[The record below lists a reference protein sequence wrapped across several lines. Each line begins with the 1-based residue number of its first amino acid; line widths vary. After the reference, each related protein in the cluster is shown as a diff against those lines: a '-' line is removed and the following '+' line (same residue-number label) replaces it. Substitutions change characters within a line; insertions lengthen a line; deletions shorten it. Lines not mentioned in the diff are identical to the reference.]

1 MNSFTDIEKNS
12 PAKANDLQKLDNP
25 TKGKNTIQ
33 STIGNLDQDVKE
45 LHGATLENLPSKQTI
60 SALHRA
66 VPFRNT
72 MSTQSLITTLDEF
85 HLSFTVLLCALHNEV
100 PQLKPRTRSSSLVEA
115 AEQATK
121 QASEQ
126 AAEQHENLAELLRT
140 TERGLAGL
148 KSQLEAIISQA
159 KGAQTQAQNFNLPGV
174 AALMER
180 SMGEATNRPQIDTRS
195 EPTPHE
201 QCRNT
206 QIRIPEQDVSSQSRA
221 SETSSSE
228 PAQASDDQQSVG
240 SEDVIM
246 TSRKDEQHAAQPPT
260 TPSPTKQARVDLN
273 TRPGSMAF
281 RRSYSVVTESASS
294 SMAADASPAG
304 SIATTHIT
312 WPESSAGACE
322 QDEIILDVDTEDGAQ
337 TGESFTGDLNAESH
351 GDDDLDQVMDEAID
365 MLAAHRDNQ
374 HADGQQASASSSREE
389 SDAASEGAEPNTR
402 PSTPTI
408 ERSSQSQA
416 SEAADTSTAVSVST
430 HITWPDSSAG
440 TYRQDTTMSGV
451 EGTEDNDQSRQCP
464 DATSTEAAII
474 QRSQSP
480 AANETTNEGDS
491 AADIDQMPQDPTTN
505 NEASSPGSRQ
515 SSTEDIDDQGS
526 QSTPCPNR
534 AEGDADELCP
544 GPGSTLPTISP
555 ADMKSLVSKIQ
566 ELEVQGCGQHVAVP
580 RVNVNL
586 EDVKKGIDTG
596 EWRCTTMEYKAVRK
610 GGGYAWIYSGMPKN
624 QPLLDWPAF
633 TAEFKRPT
641 TEEAKGVFED
651 TAQNP
656 PEGKIPYYIGHADI
670 LSEQSLDPGP
680 LITGNS
686 DFKDIHTNYHHIGG
700 HQSGNRIHWEDFTYL
715 DETNEEPVYR
725 GLRSYNEVYF
735 GTGYK
740 LWLVIAKHHI
750 TKFDTYVRGTWQC
763 KGCMNG
769 ISHRCLFLAPSRLE
783 KSGIHYT
790 IHVIGRGEA
799 FWTLP
804 GQQHSIINVGH
815 CAARSM
821 NFLYPGETIDFKKL
835 VHCSECDQHP
845 ISLQHGVGLL
855 PKEPSRKRKLLHPSF
870 PSKKTRNETAPQ
882 RELVKIKKALQ
893 LANLTYRPIGIDDE
907 DPSIAEVNVYK
918 LVAAVRSTLAIEQ
931 FIEVV
936 RQCRDPE
943 IKTRLTQARS
953 SLAGAVELMKAT
965 DDHTKAPRLRVRLA
979 QLNLSQQSEKEKTG
993 PQKNHKAGFLDELAA
1008 KHGLTRPR
1016 LKHHLQ
1022 EGGKWTSLC
1031 MSHDGL
1037 LPFIFLRSEKA
1048 LGITKEDWAT
1058 VTRDENNRTFH
1069 KLLDDDY
1076 MRNLCTAGR
1085 ALERLLLG
1093 ESVKFLWEKNGL
1105 DPDAQNIDE
1114 LLKEYEIEE
1123 ASVAPN

>member
-1 MNSFTDIEKNS
+1 MFTQS
-12 PAKANDLQKLDNP
+12 PP
-25 TKGKNTIQ
+25 I
-33 STIGNLDQDVKE
+33 
-45 LHGATLENLPSKQTI
+45 I
-60 SALHRA
+60 SASDPLVTKLKDFYSTFTA
-66 VPFRNT
+66 ILCTLRNE
-72 MSTQSLITTLDEF
+72 I
-85 HLSFTVLLCALHNEV
+85 
-100 PQLKPRTRSSSLVEA
+100 PQPKPQTRSTVAET
-115 AEQATK
+115 AEQTA
-121 QASEQ
+121 
-126 AAEQHENLAELLRT
+126 LRT
-140 TERGLAGL
+140 TERDMTILQ
-148 KSQLEAIISQA
+148 SQLEAIISQA
-159 KGAQTQAQNFNLPGV
+159 KGAQTQPQNFNLPGV
-174 AALMER
+174 AALLEQ
-180 SMGEATNRPQIDTRS
+180 SISEATNRPQMDT
-195 EPTPHE
+195 
-201 QCRNT
+201 
-206 QIRIPEQDVSSQSRA
+206 RA
-221 SETSSSE
+221 SETSLLQ
-228 PAQASDDQQSVG
+228 PAQTSDDQQSVG

-246 TSRKDEQHAAQPPT
+246 TGHKDGGDDAQHTVQPPT
-260 TPSPTKQARVDLN
+260 TPSPAERARVDLN
-273 TRPGSMAF
+273 TIPGSMAF
-281 RRSYSVVTESASS
+281 RWSCSVVSESTKSTSS
-294 SMAADASPAG
+294 SMAPDASPAG
-304 SIATTHIT
+304 SVATTHIT
-312 WPESSAGACE
+312 WPDSSAGACE
-322 QDEIILDVDTEDGAQ
+322 QDETILDVDIGDGAQ
-337 TGESFTGDLNAESH
+337 TGQSFAGGLNGITDCCSRRHAETDQGPMADTRADQPPRSPAANDEANSQMHTADSTASPPPPVARDISPPCNEQSH
-351 GDDDLDQVMDEAID
+351 RDDDLGQVMDEAID

-374 HADGQQASASSSREE
+374 HADDQQASARSSREE
-389 SDAASEGAEPNTR
+389 SDAASEGAGPNIR

-408 ERSSQSQA
+408 QRSSQSEA
-416 SEAADTSTAVSVST
+416 SEAVDTSTASSVVT

-440 TYRQDTTMSGV
+440 TYGQDTTMLGV
-451 EGTEDNDQSRQCP
+451 EGTEDDDQSQQCLGGDL
-464 DATSTEAAII
+464 DAASAETAI
-474 QRSQSP
+474 QQLQSP
-480 AANETTNEGDS
+480 AANETTNESDS
-491 AADIDQMPQDPTTN
+491 AADIDQMPQGPTTN

-580 RVNVNL
+580 RVDVDL
-586 EDVKKGIDTG
+586 EDVKKSIDTG

-821 NFLYPGETIDFKKL
+821 NFLYPGETIDLKKL

-845 ISLQHGVGLL
+845 ISLQHGIGLL

-882 RELVKIKKALQ
+882 RELVQIKKALQ

-943 IKTRLTQARS
+943 IKIRLTQARS

-1037 LPFIFLRSEKA
+1037 LPFIFLKSEKA

-1093 ESVKFLWEKNGL
+1093 ESVRFLWEKNGL

-1123 ASVAPN
+1123 ATVAPTEPGARDGGAMALSVGSANPT

>member
-1 MNSFTDIEKNS
+1 MFTQS
-12 PAKANDLQKLDNP
+12 PP
-25 TKGKNTIQ
+25 I
-33 STIGNLDQDVKE
+33 
-45 LHGATLENLPSKQTI
+45 I
-60 SALHRA
+60 SASDPLVTKLKDFYSTFTA
-66 VPFRNT
+66 ILCTLRNE
-72 MSTQSLITTLDEF
+72 I
-85 HLSFTVLLCALHNEV
+85 
-100 PQLKPRTRSSSLVEA
+100 PQPKPQTRSTVAET
-115 AEQATK
+115 AEQA
-121 QASEQ
+121 A
-126 AAEQHENLAELLRT
+126 LRT
-140 TERGLAGL
+140 TERDMTILQ
-148 KSQLEAIISQA
+148 SQLEAIISQA
-159 KGAQTQAQNFNLPGV
+159 KGTQTQPQNFNLPGV
-174 AALMER
+174 AALLEQ
-180 SMGEATNRPQIDTRS
+180 SISEATNRPQMDT
-195 EPTPHE
+195 
-201 QCRNT
+201 Q
-206 QIRIPEQDVSSQSRA
+206 A
-221 SETSSSE
+221 SKTSSLQ
-228 PAQASDDQQSVG
+228 PAQTSDDQQSVG

-246 TSRKDEQHAAQPPT
+246 TGHKDGGDDAQHTAQPPT
-260 TPSPTKQARVDLN
+260 IPSPAERARVDLN
-273 TRPGSMAF
+273 TIPGSMAF
-281 RRSYSVVTESASS
+281 RRSCSVLSGSTSS
-294 SMAADASPAG
+294 SMAPDASPAG
-304 SIATTHIT
+304 SVATTHVT

-322 QDEIILDVDTEDGAQ
+322 QDESILDVDIGNGAQ
-337 TGESFTGDLNAESH
+337 TGQSFAGGLNGITDCCSRRHAETDQSPMADTRADPPPRSPAANNEAKNEANSQMHTADSTASPPPPVAHDISPPSNEQSH
-351 GDDDLDQVMDEAID
+351 RDDDLDQVMDEAID

-374 HADGQQASASSSREE
+374 HADDQQACARSSREE
-389 SDAASEGAEPNTR
+389 SDAASEGVGPNIR

-408 ERSSQSQA
+408 QRSSQSQA
-416 SEAADTSTAVSVST
+416 SEAVDTSTASSVVT
-430 HITWPDSSAG
+430 HITWPDSSGG
-440 TYRQDTTMSGV
+440 TYGQDTTMLGV
-451 EGTEDNDQSRQCP
+451 EGTEDDDQSQQCLGGDL
-464 DATSTEAAII
+464 DAASAETGI
-474 QRSQSP
+474 QRLQSP
-480 AANETTNEGDS
+480 AANETTNESDS
-491 AADIDQMPQDPTTN
+491 AADINQMPQGPTT

-544 GPGSTLPTISP
+544 GPGSTLPTLSP
-555 ADMKSLVSKIQ
+555 ADMKRLVSKIQ
-566 ELEVQGCGQHVAVP
+566 ELEAQGCGQHVAVP
-580 RVNVNL
+580 RVDVDL
-586 EDVKKGIDTG
+586 EDVKKSIDTG

-750 TKFDTYVRGTWQC
+750 TKFDTYVRGMWQC
-763 KGCMNG
+763 KDCMNG
-769 ISHRCLFLAPSRLE
+769 ISHRCLFLSPSRLE

-893 LANLTYRPIGIDDE
+893 LAKLTYRPIGIDDE

-936 RQCRDPE
+936 RQCRDPQ
-943 IKTRLTQARS
+943 IKTQLIQARS
-953 SLAGAVELMKAT
+953 SLEGAVELMKAA
-965 DDHTKAPRLRVRLA
+965 DDHTMAPKLRVRL
-979 QLNLSQQSEKEKTG
+979 
-993 PQKNHKAGFLDELAA
+993 GFLDEFAA
-1008 KHGLTRPR
+1008 KHGLTRLR

-1022 EGGKWTSLC
+1022 EGKKWTSLC
-1031 MSHDGL
+1031 TSHDGL
-1037 LPFIFLRSEKA
+1037 LPFIFLISETA
-1048 LGITKEDWAT
+1048 LGITKEDWVTAT
-1058 VTRDENNRTFH
+1058 GEENNKAFH
-1069 KLLDDDY
+1069 KLLDDNY
-1076 MRNLCTAGR
+1076 MKNLCIAGK
-1085 ALERLLLG
+1085 ALEKLLFG

-1105 DPDAQNIDE
+1105 DPDAHNIDE
-1114 LLKEYEIEE
+1114 LLKEYEMEE
-1123 ASVAPN
+1123 ASAAPTDHGARGAMA